1 MSASDTD
8 ADRRHEQRT
17 PIELRVEYKRVNMFF
32 ADYTRNISKGG
43 TFIAT
48 RHPLELH
55 TEFKF
60 SLVVP
65 AFDEPLVL
73 TGRVVWRVMPDDA
86 TEERPAGMGIE
97 FQYANDGERAKI
109 HEMVQHAMTEEL
121 GADITAMLL
130 SRNEDPKS

>member
-8 ADRRHEQRT
+8 ADRRQELRA

-73 TGRVVWRVMPDDA
+73 TGKVVWRVLPDEA
-86 TEERPAGMGIE
+86 TDERPAGMGIE

-109 HEMVQHAMTEEL
+109 DEMVQHAMTEEL

-130 SRNEDPKS
+130 GSNEDPKP